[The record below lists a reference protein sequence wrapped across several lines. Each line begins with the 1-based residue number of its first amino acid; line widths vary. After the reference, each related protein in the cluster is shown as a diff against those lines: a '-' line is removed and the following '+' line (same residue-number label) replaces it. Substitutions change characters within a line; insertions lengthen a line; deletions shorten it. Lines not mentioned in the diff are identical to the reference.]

1 MDDFITSTELEE
13 PAESTNNGTSAST
26 SQVAKPSVNIQQI
39 SAVQQQQILQTA
51 VLQQQQQQQQQTS
64 GLGSVIMAM
73 GQPSQPQ
80 NVAVAASAGVSQTQL
95 LQNQAT
101 ILQR

>member
-51 VLQQQQQQQQQTS
+51 VLQQQQQQQQTS